1 MKKYIFP
8 LLIAIFTAIQT
19 FAYDFSAVSP
29 SEHILYY
36 DIISQEDKT
45 VNVTYEKNTNEP
57 YENPPVGDL
66 IIPGTVEYDGE
77 TYTVIGVGKRYDR
90 PFYNCTKLTSVT
102 IQEGVKVIGEQ
113 AFQSC
118 TKLKKVVLPNSVEE
132 LNYAFAESVLGL

>member
-45 VNVTYEKNTNEP
+45 VNVS
-57 YENPPVGDL
+57 V
-66 IIPGTVEYDGE
+66 VE
-77 TYTVIGVGKRYDR
+77 
-90 PFYNCTKLTSVT
+90 
-102 IQEGVKVIGEQ
+102 
-113 AFQSC
+113 
-118 TKLKKVVLPNSVEE
+118 
-132 LNYAFAESVLGL
+132 

>member
-57 YENPPVGDL
+57 YENPPVGDDL
-66 IIPGTVEYDGE
+66 VSNI
-77 TYTVIGVGKRYDR
+77 IGVVISLFVIIIVSVYLMKQY
-90 PFYNCTKLTSVT
+90 KL
-102 IQEGVKVIGEQ
+102 E
-113 AFQSC
+113 
-118 TKLKKVVLPNSVEE
+118 
-132 LNYAFAESVLGL
+132 NYG